1 MSETTNDAES
11 EPPPTA
17 AMSQQYR
24 WLVIAGGLI
33 CLASMWLPLFGS
45 RGHGDAFVPMNDEYG
60 QISWLWLLIP
70 ACALPRTERGV
81 RWMNVGM
88 RSLLVLAGS
97 AGSIALVVL
106 GGYMLFLLP
115 APLAVVLVGA
125 LGRGVAR
132 LIILI
137 AITTLIACAFLY
149 DQDAGLGLAVLAL
162 GSAILL
168 IGAILWSRRPF
179 QGEPMGPLPRAVV
192 RTS

>member
-1 MSETTNDAES
+1 MSETTNAP
-11 EPPPTA
+11 EPELPPFA

-24 WLVIAGGLI
+24 WLVVAGGLI

-45 RGHGDAFVPMNDEYG
+45 GEDAFVPMNDEYG
-60 QISWLWLLIP
+60 WLSWLWLLIP

-88 RSLLVLAGS
+88 RVLLILAGS
-97 AGSIALVVL
+97 AGAIALVVL
-106 GGYMLFLLP
+106 GGY
-115 APLAVVLVGA
+115 AVVLVPAPLVVVLVGV

-137 AITTLIACAFLY
+137 AITTLLACAFMY
-149 DQDAGLGLAVLAL
+149 GDDAGLGLAVLAV
-162 GSAILL
+162 GSAVLM

-179 QGEPMGPLPRAVV
+179 QGEPMAPLPRAVA
-192 RTS
+192 R